1 MLNVY
6 RLQMT
11 FIYLL
16 EYDWVLPLA
25 ISITCTCTKQ
35 SIITYFVD
43 QFLQL
48 VIGCSS
54 PLVGVSP
61 SMINNFN
68 AVKYLFFLT

>member
-6 RLQMT
+6 RLIHMT
-11 FIYLL
+11 FINLL
-16 EYDWVLPLA
+16 EYDWMLPLA
-25 ISITCTCTKQ
+25 ISITCTNR

-54 PLVGVSP
+54 TLVSVSP

>member
-6 RLQMT
+6 RLIHMT
-11 FIYLL
+11 FINLL
-16 EYDWVLPLA
+16 EYDWMLPLA
-25 ISITCTCTKQ
+25 ISITCTNQ

-54 PLVGVSP
+54 TLVSVSP

>member
-6 RLQMT
+6 RLIHMT
-11 FIYLL
+11 FINLL
-16 EYDWVLPLA
+16 EYDWMLPLA
-25 ISITCTCTKQ
+25 ISITCTNQ

-54 PLVGVSP
+54 TLISVSP